1 MKEVSRETT
10 QDKLDG
16 LLNVADILF
25 DEMNHNTIMRSF
37 LFGIIT
43 SKRFI
48 WFRTLANGLSIL
60 TNLLILVTLKRVV
73 SSYDEEGFPITKI
86 ELGEWN

>member
-16 LLNVADILF
+16 LINIADILF
-25 DEMNHNTIMRSF
+25 DEMKHNTKMQSF

-43 SKRFI
+43 SKRFV
-48 WFRTLANGLSIL
+48 WLRTLANVLSVL
-60 TNLLILVTLKRVV
+60 TNLLILGTLKRVV
-73 SSYDEEGFPITKI
+73 SSYDEEILPYTKI
-86 ELGEWN
+86 ELG